1 MTKGIIIS
9 VSLLVLAIAVY
20 VGKQWFPKSNDME
33 LPGIQYQLGKGNET
47 VSKPVV
53 IRLEGKMKRSLL
65 GRQHFEGRIEVSS
78 EELSVPKHSRTLR
91 LVFDDLRAIID
102 YRYFSDG
109 QLGSYPYGTIY
120 IDKDMNK
127 FTILRFSEETAS
139 YKGEKNVGWS
149 GENGIVI
156 SAPAATR
163 EEAVKLSNEI
173 TYPLFKR
180 NFFE

>member
-1 MTKGIIIS
+1 M
-9 VSLLVLAIAVY
+9 
-20 VGKQWFPKSNDME
+20 
-33 LPGIQYQLGKGNET
+33 
-47 VSKPVV
+47 
-53 IRLEGKMKRSLL
+53 
-65 GRQHFEGRIEVSS
+65 
-78 EELSVPKHSRTLR
+78 
-91 LVFDDLRAIID
+91 
-102 YRYFSDG
+102 
-109 QLGSYPYGTIY
+109 GSYPYGTIY